1 MLDISENGGIIM
13 DKEWE
18 NYLADLKAKV
28 LHLECAFGCEFYRY
42 TCSGN
47 PETNW
52 ACPSAIVCDENGN
65 EVAYEYNS

>member
-1 MLDISENGGIIM
+1 M

-18 NYLADLKAKV
+18 EYLADLKAKG
-28 LHLECAFGCEFYRY
+28 LHLECAFGCEFYHY

-52 ACPSAIVCDENGN
+52 ACPSSIVCDENGN
-65 EVAYEYNS
+65 EVTL